1 MVKVKTKNKG
11 EWQLQEAKAMF
22 SEVIKSAV
30 SKPQFITVRGKKTA
44 VILSYEEYEE
54 LTAPRMSI
62 FNFFQNSPLLDVDL
76 ELPERGKE
84 LCREINL

>member
-22 SEVIKSAV
+22 SKVIKSAV

-54 LTAPRMSI
+54 LTTPKQSI
-62 FNFFQNSPLLDVDL
+62 FDFFQNSPFYGVEL